1 MADSPSPRGG
11 DTPRGF
17 VLALT
22 AYLLW
27 GFLPLYM
34 KQLAHIPTLEVL
46 AHRVLWSVP
55 VALAILIGL
64 GRTGDLMRAFRTPR
78 MLGMAGVTAALVSV
92 NWGIYVYA
100 IQSGQALEAALGY
113 YINPLFSI
121 FLGRL
126 LLGEALDRL
135 QWGAVALA
143 AIAVGL
149 LTWQVGR
156 LPVVALALTVTWGFY
171 AYFKRSLPI
180 GPNQG
185 FALEVIL
192 LLPLAVAYA
201 GWLAA
206 SGQAVFRNAALTD
219 DLLLIGC
226 GVVTAVPL
234 MIYANAAKGLR
245 LSTIGIMQYIS
256 PTMIFLTAVFWFG
269 EPFDSARALAFAVIW
284 VALVLYSLALI
295 RKARAA
301 R

>member
-1 MADSPSPRGG
+1 MADSPSSRGG

-17 VLALT
+17 ALALT

-55 VALAILIGL
+55 VALVILLWL
-64 GRTGDLMRAFRTPR
+64 GRTGDLMRALRTPR
-78 MLGMAGVTAALVSV
+78 MLAMAGVTAALVSV

-121 FLGRL
+121 FLGWL
-126 LLGEALDRL
+126 LLGESLNRL
-135 QWGAVALA
+135 QWAAVALA
-143 AIAVGL
+143 ALAVGL

-156 LPVVALALTVTWGFY
+156 LPLVALALMVTWGFY

-206 SGQAVFRNAALTD
+206 SGQAMFLNAAISD

-234 MIYANAAKGLR
+234 MVYANAAKGLR

-256 PTMIFLTAVFWFG
+256 PTLIFLTAVFWFG

-284 VALVLYSLALI
+284 VALALYSLALI
-295 RKARAA
+295 RKAQAA
-301 R
+301 H